1 MAKKAA
7 AKKSAAKKSAAKR
20 TGARTRA
27 RMIAGKKGVDF
38 KSMHDAM
45 DAALAELQRHKK
57 SAKRDGLIKQLKTVR
72 SLEFC
77 PKHAMFAELE

>member
-7 AKKSAAKKSAAKR
+7 AKKSAAKK
-20 TGARTRA
+20 GAQPRA
-27 RMIAGKKGVDF
+27 RMIAGKNGVDF

-45 DAALAELQRHKK
+45 DAALAQLQAHKK
-57 SAKRDGLIKQLKTVR
+57 SPRRDALIKQLKTVR